1 MSERAFDKFTK
12 RAKQVLQY
20 ATEEARS
27 FNHPYIGTEHI
38 LLGLIREGEGVAAR
52 VLEDLGVK
60 LSQARHSVEF
70 IVGAGD
76 GPAHQD
82 QDLTARAKK
91 VIAYAVE
98 EARRLNHHY
107 IGTEHLLLG
116 LVRNGEGVATGVL
129 DILGVSLEQVR
140 TQVLRVLRQSPGT
153 SPADRPSASTA
164 PSGGGASGSS
174 SAAGSGP
181 GGSSQGGTQ
190 RQSKTPYLDALGTDL
205 TEMAEA
211 GRLDP
216 VIGRSH
222 EIDRVIQILSR
233 RTKNNPA
240 LIGEPGVGKTA
251 IVEGLAQ
258 RIIAGEVPDSIRGK
272 RVVTLDMGGLVAGTK
287 YRGQFEERLKR
298 VVDEIKETRCILFID
313 EFHTIIG
320 AGGAEGTLDAANI
333 LKPALA
339 RGELQTIGATT
350 LDEYR
355 KYIERDAAL
364 ERRFQPVMV
373 EQPSEEETIE
383 ILRGIK
389 SRYEDFHQLQIA
401 DEAIK
406 AAAHLSARYVPDRFL
421 PDKAIDLIDE
431 AAARVRMTRPAT
443 PPQLRDALR
452 GLEAIR
458 KEREAAL
465 EDDQLGLAE
474 DLRAR
479 EELMLGRIGKIEAE
493 LGITSDARLLE
504 RPYVTEED
512 IAEVIGMW
520 TGIPVRRLQGDETTR
535 LLQMESVLHA
545 RVVGQHEA
553 VVTIAKAV
561 RRARAGLKDP
571 RRPIGSFIFLGPT
584 GVGKT
589 ELARALAEF
598 MFGSEEQLIKID
610 MSEFQERHTTSRLVG
625 SPPGYVGYGE
635 GGELTDTVRRKPY
648 SVVLFDEIEK
658 AHPDAFNLLLQVLED
673 GHLTDGKGRR
683 VDFRNTLIIMTS
695 NVGTEHIRRA
705 SRIGFSQGMSAEIDQ
720 DDVRRKVDDALKQLF
735 RPEFL
740 NRIDSSIIFH
750 PLTTS
755 EIHQIARI
763 LLRRVQTQLKEHG
776 LLLEVHDDAVDLLA
790 KRGYDPAFGARPLRR
805 IITNLIEDP
814 LSDGL
819 LEGRFSAGDTVV
831 VDVATLE
838 NGETYLQLRPARE
851 LRDVDAAPSPE
862 ADVPA

>member
-1 MSERAFDKFTK
+1 MADRLYDKFTK
-12 RAKQVLQY
+12 RAKQVLQL
-20 ATEEARS
+20 ATEEARA
-27 FNHPYIGTEHI
+27 FNHPYVGTEHI
-38 LLGLIREGEGVAAR
+38 LLGLIRESEGIAAR
-52 VLEDLGVK
+52 VLDDLGVK
-60 LSQARHSVEF
+60 LPQARSAVEF
-70 IVGAGD
+70 IVGVGESPYR
-76 GPAHQD
+76 GD

-91 VIAYAVE
+91 VIEFAVE
-98 EARRLNHHY
+98 EAKRLNHHY

-129 DILGVSLEQVR
+129 DIMGVSLEQVR
-140 TQVLRVLRQSPGT
+140 NQVMKVLRHG
-153 SPADRPSASTA
+153 TA
-164 PSGGGASGSS
+164 PTAERAMGSQ
-174 SAAGSGP
+174 
-181 GGSSQGGTQ
+181 QGQ

-216 VIGRSH
+216 VIGRQH
-222 EIDRVIQILSR
+222 EIERVIQILSR

-258 RIIAGEVPDSIRGK
+258 RIIQGDVPDSIKNK
-272 RVVTLDMGGLVAGTK
+272 RVVTLDMGALVAGTK

-333 LKPALA
+333 LKPALS

-373 EQPSEEETIE
+373 DEPSLENSVD
-383 ILRGIK
+383 ILRGVK
-389 SRYEDFHQLQIA
+389 SRYEDFHQLQIS

-406 AAAHLSARYVPDRFL
+406 AAAMLSARYVPDRFL

-431 AAARVRMTRPAT
+431 AASRVRMYRSAT
-443 PPQLRDALR
+443 PPRLRDALR
-452 GLEAIR
+452 GLEALR
-458 KEREAAL
+458 KEKEAAF
-465 EDDQLGLAE
+465 EDQQFDVAA
-474 DLRAR
+474 DLRDR
-479 EELMLGRIGKIEAE
+479 EERMQARIVEIEGEMGIDAE
-493 LGITSDARLLE
+493 NGDERPIE

-512 IAEVIGMW
+512 IAEVVGMW
-520 TGIPVRRLQGDETTR
+520 TGIPVKRLKGDETQR
-535 LLQMESVLHA
+535 LMNMETALHA
-545 RVVGQHEA
+545 RVVGQEESI
-553 VVTIAKAV
+553 VTISKAV

-571 RRPIGSFIFLGPT
+571 KRPIGSFIFLGPT

-589 ELARALAEF
+589 ELAKALAEF
-598 MFGSEEQLIKID
+598 MFGTEDSLIKID

-635 GGELTDTVRRKPY
+635 GGQLTDAVRRKPY

-658 AHPDAFNLLLQVLED
+658 AHPEAFNLLLQVLED
-673 GHLTDGKGRR
+673 GNLTDGKGRR
-683 VDFRNTLIIMTS
+683 VDFRNTIIIMTS

-705 SRIGFSQGMSAEIDQ
+705 SRIGFGGNASEIDIA
-720 DDVRRKVDDALKQLF
+720 DTRRKVEDALKQLF

-740 NRIDSSIIFH
+740 NRIDAMIIFQ
-750 PLTTS
+750 PLTHE
-755 EIHQIARI
+755 EIRVISKIMIKRVQHQLDEHQII
-763 LLRRVQTQLKEHG
+763 IDVK
-776 LLLEVHDDAVDLLA
+776 DDALDLLG

-805 IITNLIEDP
+805 IITNLVEDP
-814 LSDGL
+814 LAEGL
-819 LEGRFSAGDTVV
+819 LEGQFRNGDTVV
-831 VDVATLE
+831 IDTQDDLIR
-838 NGETYLQLRPARE
+838 LRS
-851 LRDVDAAPSPE
+851 LRQIEQEEPE
-862 ADVPA
+862 AEESTALV

>member
-12 RAKQVLQY
+12 RAKQVLQI
-20 ATEEARS
+20 ATEEARA

-52 VLEDLGVK
+52 VLDDLGVK
-60 LSQARHSVEF
+60 LSQARHAVEF
-70 IVGAGD
+70 IVGMGE
-76 GPAHQD
+76 GPTRQD

-98 EARRLNHHY
+98 EAKRLNHHY

-140 TQVLRVLRQSPGT
+140 TQVLRVLRQGPSGGM
-153 SPADRPSASTA
+153 DRPSAS
-164 PSGGGASGSS
+164 
-174 SAAGSGP
+174 GSGATP
-181 GGSSQGGTQ
+181 Q
-190 RQSKTPYLDALGTDL
+190 RQSKTPYLDALGADL

-216 VIGRSH
+216 VIGRSA
-222 EIDRVIQILSR
+222 EIERVIQILSR

-258 RIIAGEVPDSIRGK
+258 RIVAGEVPDSIKGK
-272 RVVTLDMGGLVAGTK
+272 RVVTLDMGALVAGTK

-298 VVDEIKETRCILFID
+298 VVDEIKEPRCILFID

-333 LKPALA
+333 LKPALS

-373 EQPSEEETIE
+373 EQPTEEETIE

-389 SRYEDFHQLQIA
+389 SRYEDFHQLQIS
-401 DEAIK
+401 DDAIK

-431 AAARVRMTRPAT
+431 AAARVRMTRSAT
-443 PPQLRDALR
+443 PPSLRDALR
-452 GLEAIR
+452 GLEALR
-458 KEREAAL
+458 KEREAAI
-465 EDDQLGLAE
+465 EAASDDPKQYDLAT
-474 DLRAR
+474 DLRDKEEKMLAR
-479 EELMLGRIGKIEAE
+479 IAKIESDMGINADAE
-493 LGITSDARLLE
+493 VSE

-520 TGIPVRRLQGDETTR
+520 TGIPVKRLQGDETAR
-535 LLQMESVLHA
+535 LLQMEEFLHN
-545 RVVGQHEA
+545 RVVGQQEPI
-553 VVTIAKAV
+553 VTISKAV

-571 RRPIGSFIFLGPT
+571 KRPIGSFIFLGPT

-589 ELARALAEF
+589 ELAKTLAEF
-598 MFGSEEQLIKID
+598 MFGSEDHLIKID

-635 GGELTDTVRRKPY
+635 GGQLTDAVRRKPY

-673 GHLTDGKGRR
+673 GNLTDGKGRK
-683 VDFRNTLIIMTS
+683 VDFRNTIIIMTS

-705 SRIGFSQGMSAEIDQ
+705 SRIGFSGFSAGGELDT
-720 DDVRRKVDDALKQLF
+720 DDVRKKVDDALKQLF

-740 NRIDSSIIFH
+740 NRIDATIIFH
-750 PLTTS
+750 ALTND
-755 EIHQIARI
+755 EIRLIAM
-763 LLRRVQTQLKEHG
+763 LLIKRVQEQLKDHG
-776 LLLEVHDDAVDLLA
+776 LMLDVRENGLELLA

-814 LSDGL
+814 LSEGV
-819 LEGRFSAGDTVV
+819 LEGRFQPGDTVI
-831 VDVATLE
+831 VDMATLE
-838 NGETYLQLRPARE
+838 SGETYLRLRPARE
-851 LRDVDAAPSPE
+851 VKSEVEEVEGAVA
-862 ADVPA
+862 

>member
-12 RAKQVLQY
+12 RAKQVLQI
-20 ATEEARS
+20 ATEEARA

-52 VLEDLGVK
+52 VLDDLGVK
-60 LSQARHSVEF
+60 LSQARHAVEF
-70 IVGAGD
+70 IVGMGE
-76 GPAHQD
+76 GPTRQD

-98 EARRLNHHY
+98 EAKRLNHHY

-129 DILGVSLEQVR
+129 DIMGVSLEQVR
-140 TQVLRVLRQSPGT
+140 TQVMRVLRQGT
-153 SPADRPSASTA
+153 GSGMERSSASA
-164 PSGGGASGSS
+164 SSSSSSPSSGSS
-174 SAAGSGP
+174 S
-181 GGSSQGGTQ
+181 Q
-190 RQSKTPYLDALGTDL
+190 RQSKTPYLDALGADL

-216 VIGRSH
+216 VVGRMH

-258 RIIAGEVPDSIRGK
+258 RIVAGDVPDSIKGK
-272 RVVTLDMGGLVAGTK
+272 RVVTLDMGALVAGTK

-333 LKPALA
+333 LKPALS

-373 EQPSEEETIE
+373 DQPIEEETIE

-389 SRYEDFHQLQIA
+389 SRYEDFHQLQIS
-401 DEAIK
+401 DDAIK

-431 AAARVRMTRPAT
+431 AAARVRMTRSAT
-443 PPQLRDALR
+443 PPSLRDALR
-452 GLEAIR
+452 GLEALR
-458 KEREAAL
+458 KEREAAI
-465 EDDQLGLAE
+465 EDQQMDQAADLQDKEERMLA
-474 DLRAR
+474 
-479 EELMLGRIGKIEAE
+479 RIAKIENE
-493 LGITSDARLLE
+493 MGISGESASAE

-520 TGIPVRRLQGDETTR
+520 TGVPVKRLQGDETAR
-535 LLQMESVLHA
+535 LLQMEEFLHN
-545 RVVGQHEA
+545 RVVGQQEA
-553 VVTIAKAV
+553 IVTISKAV

-571 RRPIGSFIFLGPT
+571 KRPIGSFIFLGPT

-589 ELARALAEF
+589 ELAKTLAEF
-598 MFGSEEQLIKID
+598 MFGSEDHLIKID

-635 GGELTDTVRRKPY
+635 GGQLTDAVRRKPY

-673 GHLTDGKGRR
+673 GNLTDGKGRK
-683 VDFRNTLIIMTS
+683 VDFRNTIIIMTS

-705 SRIGFSQGMSAEIDQ
+705 SRIGFSGFSAGGELDN
-720 DDVRRKVDDALKQLF
+720 DDVRKKVDDALKQLF

-740 NRIDSSIIFH
+740 NRIDATIIFH
-750 PLTTS
+750 ALTND
-755 EIHQIARI
+755 EIRSIAT
-763 LLRRVQTQLKEHG
+763 LLIKRVQEQLKDHG
-776 LLLEVHDDAVDLLA
+776 LTLDIRDDAYDLLA

-814 LSDGL
+814 LSEGV
-819 LEGRFSAGDTVV
+819 LEARFHIGDVVV

-838 NGETYLQLRPARE
+838 SGETYLRLRPARE
-851 LRDVDAAPSPE
+851 VNAEVEEVEGAI
-862 ADVPA
+862 A

>member
-1 MSERAFDKFTK
+1 MADRAFDKFTK
-12 RAKQVLQY
+12 RTKQVLQF
-20 ATEEARS
+20 ATEEARA

-38 LLGLIREGEGVAAR
+38 LLGLIREDGGVAAQ
-52 VLEDLGVK
+52 VLNDLGVK
-60 LSQARHSVEF
+60 LSQARHAVEF
-70 IVGAGD
+70 IVGVGE
-76 GPAHQD
+76 GPARQD

-91 VIAYAVE
+91 VIEYAVD
-98 EARRLNHHY
+98 EAKRLNHHY

-140 TQVLRVLRQSPGT
+140 TQVMRVLRQG
-153 SPADRPSASTA
+153 PS
-164 PSGGGASGSS
+164 SGGMERSSSGSS
-174 SAAGSGP
+174 GS
-181 GGSSQGGTQ
+181 QAQ

-216 VIGRSH
+216 VIGRQH
-222 EIDRVIQILSR
+222 EIERVIQILSR

-258 RIIAGEVPDSIRGK
+258 RIIAGEVPDSIKGK
-272 RVVTLDMGGLVAGTK
+272 RVVTLDMGALVAGTK

-333 LKPALA
+333 LKPALS

-373 EQPSEEETIE
+373 EQPSEEETID
-383 ILRGIK
+383 ILRGIR
-389 SRYEDFHQLQIA
+389 SRYEDFHQLQIS
-401 DEAIK
+401 DEALK

-431 AAARVRMTRPAT
+431 AAARVRMTRSAT
-443 PPQLRDALR
+443 PPSLRDALR

-458 KEREAAL
+458 KEREAAI
-465 EDDQLGLAE
+465 EDSQFELAA
-474 DLRAR
+474 DLRER
-479 EELMLGRIGKIEAE
+479 EERMLARIAKIESE
-493 LGITSDARLLE
+493 MGIGSDSRIAE

-520 TGIPVRRLQGDETTR
+520 TGIPIKRLQGDETTR
-535 LLQMESVLHA
+535 LIQMEGALHS
-545 RVVGQHEA
+545 RVIGQEEA
-553 VVTIAKAV
+553 IVTVSKAV

-571 RRPIGSFIFLGPT
+571 KRPIGSFIFLGPT

-589 ELARALAEF
+589 ELAKALAEF
-598 MFGSEEQLIKID
+598 MFGSEEHLIKID

-635 GGELTDTVRRKPY
+635 GGQLTDAVRRKPY

-673 GHLTDGKGRR
+673 GNLTDGKGRR
-683 VDFRNTLIIMTS
+683 VDFRNTIIIMTS

-705 SRIGFSQGMSAEIDQ
+705 SRIGFSNLANSGLDN
-720 DDVRRKVDDALKQLF
+720 DDVRKKVDDALKQLF

-740 NRIDSSIIFH
+740 NRIDATIIFH
-750 PLTTS
+750 ALTNE
-755 EIHQIARI
+755 EIRQIST
-763 LLRRVQTQLKEHG
+763 LMLKRVQDQLKEHG
-776 LLLEVHDDAVDLLA
+776 LTLDVHDDAYDLLA

-814 LSDGL
+814 LSEGV
-819 LEGRFSAGDTVV
+819 LEDRFRAGDTVV
-831 VDVATLE
+831 VDTATLE
-838 NGETYLQLRPARE
+838 GGETYLRLRAQRE
-851 LRDVDAAPSPE
+851 LVPVIEEPE
-862 ADVPA
+862 TAIA

>member
-1 MSERAFDKFTK
+1 MSDLYSKFTK
-12 RAKQVLQY
+12 RAKQVLQL
-20 ATEEARS
+20 AAEEARA

-38 LLGLIREGEGVAAR
+38 LLGLIRESEGIAAR
-52 VLEDLGVK
+52 VLDELGVK
-60 LSQARHSVEF
+60 LPQARSAVEF
-70 IVGAGD
+70 IVGSGESTMVT
-76 GPAHQD
+76 D
-82 QDLTARAKK
+82 QELTARAQK
-91 VIAYAVE
+91 VIKYAIE
-98 EARRLNHHY
+98 EANRLNHHY

-140 TQVLRVLRQSPGT
+140 NQVMRVLRHGTTGTTGETRTAPGT
-153 SPADRPSASTA
+153 TT
-164 PSGGGASGSS
+164 
-174 SAAGSGP
+174 
-181 GGSSQGGTQ
+181 TQ

-205 TEMAEA
+205 TEMAEQ

-216 VIGRSH
+216 IIGRQH
-222 EIDRVIQILSR
+222 EIERVIQILSR

-258 RIIAGEVPDSIRGK
+258 RIVQGDVPDSIKGK
-272 RVVTLDMGGLVAGTK
+272 RVVTLDMGALVAGTK

-298 VVDEIKETRCILFID
+298 VIDEIKESRCILFID
-313 EFHTIIG
+313 EFHTSIG

-333 LKPALA
+333 LKPALS

-373 EQPSEEETIE
+373 EEPSIEDTIQ

-389 SRYEDFHQLQIA
+389 SRYEDFHQLQISE
-401 DEAIK
+401 EAIR
-406 AAAHLSARYVPDRFL
+406 AAAVLSARYVPDRQL

-431 AAARVRMTRPAT
+431 AASRVRMYRSAT
-443 PPQLRDALR
+443 PPRLRDALR
-452 GLEAIR
+452 GLEALR

-465 EDDQLGLAE
+465 EDQQYELAN
-474 DLRAR
+474 DLKER
-479 EELMLGRIGKIEAE
+479 EERMLMRIQEIEAE
-493 LGITSDARLLE
+493 LGTRSNERYE

-512 IAEVIGMW
+512 IAEVVGMW
-520 TGIPVRRLQGDETTR
+520 TGVPVTR
-535 LLQMESVLHA
+535 LTGNETQRLMHMEEFLHS
-545 RVVGQHEA
+545 RIVGQHEA
-553 VVTIAKAV
+553 IVTISKAV

-571 RRPIGSFIFLGPT
+571 KRPIGSFIFLGPT

-589 ELARALAEF
+589 ELAKALAEF
-598 MFGSEEQLIKID
+598 MFGTEEALIKID

-625 SPPGYVGYGE
+625 SPPGYIGYGE
-635 GGELTDTVRRKPY
+635 GGQLTDAVRRKPY

-683 VDFRNTLIIMTS
+683 VDFRNTIIIMTS

-705 SRIGFSQGMSAEIDQ
+705 SRIGFGSNAAEIDQ
-720 DDVRRKVDDALKQLF
+720 NDMRRKVEESLRMLF

-740 NRIDSSIIFH
+740 NRIDATIIFH
-750 PLTTS
+750 PLTTE
-755 EIHQIARI
+755 EIQSITQLMLKRVQSQLDEHQIKLVVQPDALEFLAR
-763 LLRRVQTQLKEHG
+763 
-776 LLLEVHDDAVDLLA
+776 
-790 KRGYDPAFGARPLRR
+790 RGYDPAFGARPLRR
-805 IITNLIEDP
+805 VITNLIEDP
-814 LSDGL
+814 LAEGL
-819 LEGRFSAGDTVV
+819 LSGQFRDGDTVI
-831 VDVATLE
+831 VDTFE
-838 NGETYLQLRPARE
+838 DQLRLRSQREIDQEKVEESPA
-851 LRDVDAAPSPE
+851 LV
-862 ADVPA
+862 